1 MKIKK
6 ILTGTTVSAML
17 VASFSSIASAEE
29 NNVNNVAQKN
39 DSIQMSNPTISSESL
54 LSNSS
59 TSNDDIGDSG
69 TITLKGVDYQYE
81 FKEDL
86 TKGTRELTFGEGEDR
101 YEIIYDMNKGEVT
114 ANGELVVNN
123 VVTKSYSVKDM
134 PQHAVVIG
142 TDYGGGVYNY
152 TGYDEGSF
160 NTLAASAVVLAGAI
174 AATVFKKNPGA
185 ASLITTAAGIIA
197 AFQSNYFTLHWN
209 RYSYRSAKN
218 PGYYQTSYNF
228 YRDAAHQ
235 RHINSVKHYH
245 GFIN

>member
-6 ILTGTTVSAML
+6 KLTGITVSAML
-17 VASFSSIASAEE
+17 VSSFSSIASAEE
-29 NNVNNVAQKN
+29 NNANNVAPKS
-39 DSIQMSNPTISSESL
+39 DSIQVSNPTIAPESL
-54 LSNSS
+54 LSNPS

-69 TITLKGVDYQYE
+69 TITVKGVDYQYE

-160 NTLAASAVVLAGAI
+160 NTLAASATVLAGAI
-174 AATVFKKNPGA
+174 AATVFKKNPGTA
-185 ASLITTAAGIIA
+185 ALITTAAGIIS

-209 RYSYRSAKN
+209 RYTYKSAKKA
-218 PGYYQTSYNF
+218 YYQTSYNF

-235 RHINSVKHYH
+235 RHINSVKHYY
-245 GFIN
+245 GFI

>member
-6 ILTGTTVSAML
+6 ILTSATVSAML

-29 NNVNNVAQKN
+29 NNANNVAPKN
-39 DSIQMSNPTISSESL
+39 DSIQVNNPTISAESL
-54 LSNSS
+54 LSGSS
-59 TSNDDIGDSG
+59 TPNDDIGDSG
-69 TITLKGVDYQYE
+69 TYTFEGIDYQYE

-86 TKGTRELTFGEGEDR
+86 EKGIREFSFGEGENR
-101 YEIIYDMNKGEVT
+101 YDIIYDMNKGEVT
-114 ANGELVVNN
+114 ANGEVVVNN

-134 PQHAVVIG
+134 PQSVVVIG

-160 NTLAASAVVLAGAI
+160 NTIAASAVVLAGAI
-174 AATVFKKNPGA
+174 GATIFKKNPGA
-185 ASLITTAAGIIA
+185 AQLIGVAAGIMA

-209 RYSYRSAKN
+209 RYTYKSAKKA
-218 PGYYQTSYNF
+218 YYQTSYNF

-235 RHINSVKHYH
+235 RHINSVKHYY
-245 GFIN
+245 GFI

>member
-6 ILTGTTVSAML
+6 ILTGATVSAML
-17 VASFSSIASAEE
+17 LASFSSIASAEE
-29 NNVNNVAQKN
+29 NNGNDISAKN
-39 DSIQMSNPTISSESL
+39 DSIQVINTTISPESL

-59 TSNDDIGDSG
+59 VSDDDIGDSG
-69 TITLKGVDYQYE
+69 TYTFEGIDYQYE

-86 TKGTRELTFGEGEDR
+86 TKGIREFTFGEGEDR

-123 VVTKSYSVKDM
+123 VVTRSYSVKDM
-134 PQHAVVIG
+134 PQRAVVIG

-160 NTLAASAVVLAGAI
+160 NTLAASATVLAGAI
-174 AATVFKKNPGA
+174 AATIFKKNPGA
-185 ASLITTAAGIIA
+185 AALITTAAGIIS

-209 RYSYRSAKN
+209 RYSYRSTKN
-218 PGYYQTSYNF
+218 TGYYQTSYNF